1 MEVHHHSHASDPES
15 HPGKKKWTH
24 HLWEFFMLFL
34 AVTLGFFVEN
44 QREHFVELKR
54 EKEYIRSMIEDLRLD
69 TAGFALDNNMR
80 SQAISMYDSV
90 IILLNKEIRT
100 QFDQQRLYY
109 LARMSIRLSPFPKLN
124 DRTYEQMKSSGNL
137 RLIHDNNIADQIT
150 KYYFN
155 SKEFSL
161 NIDQT
166 LLRLQSLIE
175 YQGKIFNATV
185 FEKMLDLKQF
195 WINPPNGYPALL
207 TGDKIILN
215 ELAVRTHYTLSI
227 ISYSQR
233 YIADLNA
240 EAAQLIEALK
250 KEYHLK

>member
-1 MEVHHHSHASDPES
+1 MEVHHHSHASDPDK
-15 HPGKKKWTH
+15 HRGKKWTH
-24 HLWEFFMLFL
+24 HLWDFLMLFL

-44 QREHFVELKR
+44 QREHYVELKR

-69 TAGFALDNNMR
+69 TAGFALDNSIR
-80 SQAISMYDSV
+80 KEVIGMYDSV

-109 LARMSIRLSPFPKLN
+109 LARMSVRLSPIPKLN

-161 NIDQT
+161 NADQT

-175 YQGKIFNATV
+175 YQGKVFDATV

-195 WINPPNGYPALL
+195 WINPPDGNPALL
-207 TGDKIILN
+207 TGDKTILN
-215 ELAVRTHYTLSI
+215 ELAVRTHYALSI
-227 ISYSQR
+227 ITYSQSF
-233 YIADLNA
+233 IVDLNA
-240 EAAQLIEALK
+240 EATQLIDALK